1 MQRSYCQRFDQ
12 RLHCKLAA
20 LLPPVV
26 RFAQYMAQ
34 HMGQCIARGMALG
47 FALCI
52 TLCLV
57 LTACTPRSGRAGHD
71 AAPRREQQSGS
82 TALLPRADPGYLQW
96 LERQSMLG
104 STQELTSQV
113 SGTDLIWR
121 NSASARRVP
130 LLLTA
135 APNWFDVNPH
145 SLAGGQPALRAL
157 AQPGLDTLLTQAG
170 FGGLFLAPTGEKGD
184 IWSAHAASA
193 QPDAA
198 SEAGDNVTSLRP
210 DPTLGAGDDF
220 NKLAEKLDQA
230 HMQMGGE
237 LPPAATG
244 LGPDFILQARRA
256 SRFDGLYAMMSVPQ
270 KDWSI
275 LPTTAGEWDCLPLRE
290 TALAELRKRG
300 IIPEALR
307 RDSVDWATPG
317 GWAVTGEI
325 RGSDGQVRRWVYR
338 YSGNAL
344 RPVLLWQ
351 DPSGQARRVF
361 SAAVI
366 QHTGLQQQTLAGIR
380 LEPLMGLDA
389 QADGQ
394 PVGRADAAA
403 LVPGI
408 EALESLAGEVH
419 RYGGWAVQ
427 DDILP
432 PSLTRTVLATAVD
445 FSRDSITPAAADY
458 ALLSGDAAPLTALLK
473 ASLAAGVDHSR
484 LARGLRDRQYVDWR
498 PLLDLPDGKA
508 LVRRAQQLAKGSP
521 EAFGL
526 PATQAELAARALGL
540 DHTRATRPENAAAME
555 SACMLLL
562 GWRMGLPGLTFLSPQ
577 DITGALGLPQ
587 GSGKGASEAG
597 GVALW
602 GAAGQLGGLAGSQ
615 TPLAFGPLEAQWS
628 RESSFARQI
637 ARILQGRKTAGLA
650 GGRLVQV
657 TGGASGCVATL
668 SALPGG
674 GYWLLAANFS
684 DKKQHIVCPLPADAQ
699 GPARDVQSGQSI
711 SKAGRAVE
719 IDLEARQA
727 RHVLL
732 GEPKTHEGAM
742 P

>member
-1 MQRSYCQRFDQ
+1 MPMQRLFYS
-12 RLHCKLAA
+12 RLSRPKRCGLAA
-20 LLPPVV
+20 MLP
-26 RFAQYMAQ
+26 
-34 HMGQCIARGMALG
+34 
-47 FALCI
+47 
-52 TLCLV
+52 LV
-57 LTACTPRSGRAGHD
+57 LLLVLSVALAACTPRSGRTAHGGYESSL
-71 AAPRREQQSGS
+71 RREQAAGS
-82 TALLPRADPGYLQW
+82 AALLPRADPGYLQW

-104 STQELTSQV
+104 STQELTGQV

-145 SLAGGQPALRAL
+145 SLATGQPALRAL
-157 AQPGLDTLLTQAG
+157 AQPGLDAMLTQAG
-170 FGGLFLAPTGEKGD
+170 FGGLFLAPIGEKGD
-184 IWSAHAASA
+184 IWSSHAASA

-198 SEAGDNVTSLRP
+198 SEAGDNITSLRP
-210 DPTLGAGDDF
+210 DPALGLAEDF
-220 NKLAEKLDQA
+220 NRLAEKMDQA

-270 KDWSI
+270 KDWGI
-275 LPTTAGEWDCLPLRE
+275 LPTTAGEWDCLPLRDS
-290 TALAELRKRG
+290 AVAELRKRG
-300 IIPEALR
+300 IVPDMLR
-307 RDSVDWATPG
+307 RDSADWATPG

-325 RGSDGQVRRWVYR
+325 RGADGLVRRWVYR

-389 QADGQ
+389 QADDQ
-394 PVGRADAAA
+394 PVNRADAAA

-419 RYGGWAVQ
+419 RYGGWAMQ
-427 DDILP
+427 DDVLP
-432 PSLTRTVLATAVD
+432 PSLTRAVLATAVD
-445 FSRDSITPAAADY
+445 FSRDSITPAAAGY
-458 ALLSGDAAPLTALLK
+458 ALLSGDAAPLAALLK

-508 LVRRAQQLAKGSP
+508 LVRRAQSLAKGSP
-521 EAFGL
+521 ESNGL

-540 DHTRATRPENAAAME
+540 DDTRAARPENTAAME

-562 GWRMGLPGLTFLSPQ
+562 SWRMGLPGLTFLSPQ

-587 GSGKGASEAG
+587 GSGKCASDASGVTLLSSASRADGLTG
-597 GVALW
+597 G
-602 GAAGQLGGLAGSQ
+602 Q
-615 TPLAFGPLEAQWS
+615 TPAPLAFGPLDTQWN
-628 RESSFARQI
+628 RETSFARQI
-637 ARILQGRKTAGLA
+637 ARILQGRKAAGLA
-650 GGRLVQV
+650 GGRLVQIS
-657 TGGASGCVATL
+657 TGAPGCVASL

-684 DKKQHIVCPLPADAQ
+684 EKKQHIVCPLPADAQ
-699 GPARDVQSGQSI
+699 GPARDVLNGQSI
-711 SKAGRAVE
+711 SMAGRAVE

>member
-1 MQRSYCQRFDQ
+1 MPMQRP
-12 RLHCKLAA
+12 HCPWLGQHWRNAPA
-20 LLPPVV
+20 WLPSVV
-26 RFAQYMAQ
+26 RLAVYMIL
-34 HMGQCIARGMALG
+34 CIA
-47 FALCI
+47 LCM
-52 TLCLV
+52 V
-57 LTACTPRSGRAGHD
+57 LAACTPRSGRGGHD
-71 AAPRREQQSGS
+71 TSLRREQQSGS
-82 TALLPRADPGYLQW
+82 AAVLPRADPGYLQW

-104 STQELTSQV
+104 STQELTGQV

-145 SLAGGQPALRAL
+145 SLAGGQSALRAL
-157 AQPGLDTLLTQAG
+157 TQPGLDTTLAQAG
-170 FGGLFLAPTGEKGD
+170 FGGLFLAPSGEKGD
-184 IWSAHAASA
+184 IWSTHAASA

-198 SEAGDNVTSLRP
+198 SETGDNVTSLRL
-210 DPTLGAGDDF
+210 DPTLGTAEDF
-220 NKLAEKLDQA
+220 NRLAEKLDQA

-275 LPTTAGEWDCLPLRE
+275 LPATAGEWDCLPLRE

-300 IIPEALR
+300 IIPDTLR

-325 RGSDGQVRRWVYR
+325 RGADGQVRRWVYR

-389 QADGQ
+389 MAEGQ
-394 PVGRADAAA
+394 PSGKTDAAA

-419 RYGGWAVQ
+419 RYGGWAMQ

-445 FSRDSITPAAADY
+445 FSRDSITPAAAGY
-458 ALLSGDAAPLTALLK
+458 ALLSGDAAPLAALLK

-508 LVRRAQQLAKGSP
+508 LVRHAQQLANGSP
-521 EAFGL
+521 QALGL
-526 PATQAELAARALGL
+526 AATQAELAARALGL
-540 DHTRATRPENAAAME
+540 DHTKAARPENAAAME

-577 DITGALGLPQ
+577 DITGALGLPKGLLQ
-587 GSGKGASEAG
+587 GSGKGATEAG
-597 GVALW
+597 SVALW
-602 GAAGQLGGLAGSQ
+602 GAAGQIGGQTL
-615 TPLAFGPLEAQWS
+615 TPLAFGPLDTQWN
-628 RESSFARQI
+628 RDTSFARQI
-637 ARILQGRKTAGLA
+637 ARILQSRKAAGLA
-650 GGRLVQV
+650 SGRLVQV
-657 TGGASGCVATL
+657 TSGAAGCVATL

-674 GYWLLAANFS
+674 GYWLFAANFS

-699 GPARDVQSGQSI
+699 GPGRDVLSGQSI

-732 GEPKTHEGAM
+732 GEPKPHEGAM

>member
-1 MQRSYCQRFDQ
+1 
-12 RLHCKLAA
+12 
-20 LLPPVV
+20 
-26 RFAQYMAQ
+26 MA
-34 HMGQCIARGMALG
+34 
-47 FALCI
+47 
-52 TLCLV
+52 LCLV
-57 LTACTPRSGRAGHD
+57 MSMTLAACTPRSGRGGHD
-71 AAPRREQQSGS
+71 TLPRREQPSGS
-82 TALLPRADPGYLQW
+82 AALLPRADPGYLQW

-104 STQELTSQV
+104 STQELTGQV

-145 SLAGGQPALRAL
+145 SLAVSQPALRVL
-157 AQPGLDTLLTQAG
+157 AQPGLSTLLTQAG

-184 IWSAHAASA
+184 IWSSHAASA

-198 SEAGDNVTSLRP
+198 SEVGDNVTSLRL

-220 NKLAEKLDQA
+220 NRLAEKLDQA
-230 HMQMGGE
+230 RMQMGGE

-270 KDWSI
+270 KDWSV
-275 LPTTAGEWDCLPLRE
+275 LPATAGEWDCLPLRE
-290 TALAELRKRG
+290 SALAELRKRG
-300 IIPEALR
+300 IIPDALR
-307 RDSVDWATPG
+307 RDGTDWATPG

-325 RGSDGQVRRWVYR
+325 RGADGQVRRWVYR
-338 YSGNAL
+338 YSGNTL

-351 DPSGQARRVF
+351 DPSGQARRVY

-389 QADGQ
+389 LADGQ
-394 PVGRADAAA
+394 SVSRADAAA

-427 DDILP
+427 DDVLP

-445 FSRDSITPAAADY
+445 FSRDSITPAAAGY

-498 PLLDLPDGKA
+498 PLLDLPDGTA
-508 LVRRAQQLAKGSP
+508 LARRAQQLAKGSP
-521 EAFGL
+521 EALGL
-526 PATQAELAARALGL
+526 PATQTELAARALGL
-540 DHTRATRPENAAAME
+540 DDTRATRPENAAAME

-587 GSGKGASEAG
+587 GLPQGSGKGASDAG
-597 GVALW
+597 GVTLW
-602 GAAGQLGGLAGSQ
+602 AAAGQAGGGQ
-615 TPLAFGPLEAQWS
+615 TPAPLVFGPLDTQWG
-628 RESSFARQI
+628 RETSFARQI
-637 ARILQGRKTAGLA
+637 ARILQGRKAAGLA

-657 TGGASGCVATL
+657 STGPSGCVATL

-711 SKAGRAVE
+711 SKAGRALE
-719 IDLEARQA
+719 IDLEVRQA

>member
-1 MQRSYCQRFDQ
+1 MRTPRFFCTLRGQKTDFRPAHLRRQEAGQLQ
-12 RLHCKLAA
+12 RLKLRLPLCLSLCLA
-20 LLPPVV
+20 LGL
-26 RFAQYMAQ
+26 ALCLTLSA
-34 HMGQCIARGMALG
+34 CTARGSNPGSGQRRDLPAG
-47 FALCI
+47 
-52 TLCLV
+52 
-57 LTACTPRSGRAGHD
+57 TA
-71 AAPRREQQSGS
+71 
-82 TALLPRADPGYLQW
+82 ALLPRADPGYLQW

-104 STQELTSQV
+104 ATQELTGQV

-145 SLAGGQPALRAL
+145 SLNAGQPALRAL
-157 AQPGLDTLLTQAG
+157 AQSGLDVFWAQAG
-170 FGGLFLAPTGEKGD
+170 FGGLFIAPTGEKGD

-198 SEAGDNVTSLRP
+198 SEAGDNVTALRM
-210 DPTLGAGDDF
+210 DPALGAGDDF
-220 NKLAEKLDQA
+220 ARLTQKMDQG

-270 KDWSI
+270 KDWGL
-275 LPTTAGEWDCLPLRE
+275 LPSTAGEWDCLPLRD
-290 TALAELRKRG
+290 AAVAELRKKG
-300 IIPEALR
+300 IIPDMLR
-307 RDSVDWATPG
+307 RDSLDWSTPG
-317 GWAVTGEI
+317 GWAVTGEV
-325 RGSDGQVRRWVYR
+325 RGADGQVRRWVYR

-380 LEPLMGLDA
+380 LEPLMGLDP
-389 QADGQ
+389 QVDGQ
-394 PVGRADAAA
+394 AVGRTDAAA
-403 LVPGI
+403 LVPGL
-408 EALESLAGEVH
+408 EALEALSAEVH

-427 DDILP
+427 DDVLP
-432 PSLTRTVLATAVD
+432 PSLTRVVLDTAVD

-458 ALLSGDAAPLTALLK
+458 ALLSGDAAPLATLLK
-473 ASLAAGVDHSR
+473 ASLAGGVDHSR

-498 PLLDLPDGKA
+498 PLLDLPDGQA
-508 LVRRAQQLAKGSP
+508 LARRAQSLAKGSP
-521 EAFGL
+521 AALGL
-526 PATQAELAARALGL
+526 PVTQAELAARALGF
-540 DHTRATRPENAAAME
+540 DAAATLRPEHQPSMA
-555 SACMLLL
+555 SACLLL
-562 GWRMGLPGLTFLSPQ
+562 LSWRMGLPGLTFLSPQ
-577 DITGALGLPQ
+577 DLTGALGLPQ
-587 GSGKGASEAG
+587 GSGKGAS
-597 GVALW
+597 
-602 GAAGQLGGLAGSQ
+602 AAGSVPLWAANAQPGGQ
-615 TPLAFGPLEAQWS
+615 TPAQLAFGPLDMQWN
-628 RESSFARQI
+628 RETSFARQV
-637 ARILQGRKTAGLA
+637 ARILQGRRMAGLA

-657 TGGASGCVATL
+657 TTGPTGCVATL
-668 SALPGG
+668 SSLPGG

-684 DKKQHIVCPLPADAQ
+684 DKKQHLACPLPADAQ
-699 GPARDVQSGQSI
+699 GPARDVLSGQSV
-711 SKAGRAVE
+711 SMAGRALE

>member
-1 MQRSYCQRFDQ
+1 MEHGQGRGRSGQSLTAMPMQRPYCHQSGQ
-12 RLHCKLAA
+12 QMKPGLAA
-20 LLPPVV
+20 LLPLV
-26 RFAQYMAQ
+26 A
-34 HMGQCIARGMALG
+34 ALV
-47 FALCI
+47 
-52 TLCLV
+52 LCLI
-57 LTACTPRSGRAGHD
+57 LPACTSRSGRTGHD
-71 AAPRREQQSGS
+71 TALRREQPTGS
-82 TALLPRADPGYLQW
+82 AALLPRADPGYLQW

-104 STQELTSQV
+104 STQELTGQV

-157 AQPGLDTLLTQAG
+157 AQPGLDSLLTQAG

-198 SEAGDNVTSLRP
+198 SETGDNVTSLRI
-210 DPTLGAGDDF
+210 DPSLGAGEDF
-220 NKLAEKLDQA
+220 NRLAEKLDQA

-275 LPTTAGEWDCLPLRE
+275 LPNTAGEWDCLPLRE

-300 IIPEALR
+300 IIPDLLR

-325 RGSDGQVRRWVYR
+325 RGADGQVRRWVYR

-361 SAAVI
+361 SASVI

-389 QADGQ
+389 QAEGQSVSKSDG
-394 PVGRADAAA
+394 AA

-432 PSLTRTVLATAVD
+432 PSLTRTVLGTAVD
-445 FSRDSITPAAADY
+445 FSRDSITPAAAGY
-458 ALLSGDAAPLTALLK
+458 ALLSGDAAPLAAMLK

-498 PLLDLPDGKA
+498 ALLDLPDGKA

-521 EAFGL
+521 DASGL
-526 PATQAELAARALGL
+526 PVTQAELAVRALGL
-540 DHTRATRPENAAAME
+540 DDTKAVRPENAPAME
-555 SACMLLL
+555 SACLLL
-562 GWRMGLPGLTFLSPQ
+562 LSWRMGLPGLTFLSPQ

-587 GSGKGASEAG
+587 GSGKGAAEAG
-597 GVALW
+597 GVTLL
-602 GAAGQLGGLAGSQ
+602 AANGQTGGGQPAAPQ
-615 TPLAFGPLEAQWS
+615 AFGPLDTQWS
-628 RESSFARQI
+628 RESSFARQL
-637 ARILQGRKTAGLA
+637 ARILQSRKAAGLA
-650 GGRLVQV
+650 GGRLIQV
-657 TGGASGCVATL
+657 STGPTGCVASL

-684 DKKQHIVCPLPADAQ
+684 DKKQHLVCPLPADAQ
-699 GPARDVQSGQSI
+699 GPARDVQNGQSI
-711 SKAGRAVE
+711 SKAGRALE

>member
-1 MQRSYCQRFDQ
+1 MQCPSYS
-12 RLHCKLAA
+12 RLYRPLRCGLAA
-20 LLPPVV
+20 LLPLAV
-26 RFAQYMAQ
+26 
-34 HMGQCIARGMALG
+34 LL
-47 FALCI
+47 ALCAA
-52 TLCLV
+52 LA
-57 LTACTPRSGRAGHD
+57 ACTPRSGRGGHESSL
-71 AAPRREQQSGS
+71 RREQPSGS
-82 TALLPRADPGYLQW
+82 AALLPRADPGYLQW

-145 SLAGGQPALRAL
+145 SLAAGQPALRAL
-157 AQPGLDTLLTQAG
+157 AQPGLDSLLAQAG

-184 IWSAHAASA
+184 IWSSHAASA
-193 QPDAA
+193 HPDAA
-198 SEAGDNVTSLRP
+198 SEPGDNVTSLRP
-210 DPTLGAGDDF
+210 DPALGLADDF
-220 NKLAEKLDQA
+220 NRLAEKMDQA

-275 LPTTAGEWDCLPLRE
+275 LPTTAGEWDCLPLRD
-290 TALAELRKRG
+290 TAVAELRKRG
-300 IIPEALR
+300 IVPDMLR
-307 RDSVDWATPG
+307 RDGADWATPG

-325 RGSDGQVRRWVYR
+325 RGADGQVRRWVYR

-361 SAAVI
+361 SASVI

-394 PVGRADAAA
+394 PAAKADTSA

-419 RYGGWAVQ
+419 RYGGWAMQ
-427 DDILP
+427 DDVLP
-432 PSLTRTVLATAVD
+432 PSLTRAVLATAVD
-445 FSRDSITPAAADY
+445 FSRDSITPAAAGY
-458 ALLSGDAAPLTALLK
+458 ALLSGDASPLAALLK

-498 PLLDLPDGKA
+498 PLFDLPDGKA
-508 LVRRAQQLAKGSP
+508 LARRAQTLAKGSP
-521 EAFGL
+521 DAYGL

-540 DHTRATRPENAAAME
+540 DDIRAARPENTAAME

-562 GWRMGLPGLTFLSPQ
+562 SWRMGLPGLTFLSPQ

-597 GVALW
+597 GVTLW
-602 GAAGQLGGLAGSQ
+602 AAASYSGGQ
-615 TPLAFGPLEAQWS
+615 TPAPQAFGPLDTQWG
-628 RESSFARQI
+628 RETSFARQI
-637 ARILQGRKTAGLA
+637 ARILQGRKAAGLA
-650 GGRLVQV
+650 GGRLVQI
-657 TGGASGCVATL
+657 TAGAPGCVASL

-684 DKKQHIVCPLPADAQ
+684 DKKQHLVCPLPADAQ
-699 GPARDVQSGQSI
+699 GPARDVLNGQSI

>member
-1 MQRSYCQRFDQ
+1 MMPLVLVLALC
-12 RLHCKLAA
+12 AA
-20 LLPPVV
+20 L
-26 RFAQYMAQ
+26 A
-34 HMGQCIARGMALG
+34 
-47 FALCI
+47 
-52 TLCLV
+52 
-57 LTACTPRSGRAGHD
+57 ACTPRSGRSGHD
-71 AAPRREQQSGS
+71 SSLRREQASGS
-82 TALLPRADPGYLQW
+82 PTLLPRADPGYLQW

-104 STQELTSQV
+104 STQELTGQV

-145 SLAGGQPALRAL
+145 CLAGGQPALRAL
-157 AQPGLDTLLTQAG
+157 TQAGLDALLPQVG

-198 SEAGDNVTSLRP
+198 SETGDNVTSLRP
-210 DPTLGAGDDF
+210 DPALGVADDF
-220 NKLAEKLDQA
+220 NRLAEKMDQA
-230 HMQMGGE
+230 HIQMGGE

-275 LPTTAGEWDCLPLRE
+275 LPAAAGEWDCLPLRD
-290 TALAELRKRG
+290 TAVAELRKRG
-300 IIPEALR
+300 IIPDMLR
-307 RDSVDWATPG
+307 RDGADWATPG

-325 RGSDGQVRRWVYR
+325 RGADGQVRRWVYR

-389 QADGQ
+389 QTEGQ
-394 PVGRADAAA
+394 PVNRADASA

-419 RYGGWAVQ
+419 RYGGWAMQ
-427 DDILP
+427 DDVLP
-432 PSLTRTVLATAVD
+432 PSLTRAVLATAVD

-458 ALLSGDAAPLTALLK
+458 ALLSGDAAPLAALLK

-508 LVRRAQQLAKGSP
+508 LARRAQQLAKGAP
-521 EAFGL
+521 DALGL

-540 DHTRATRPENAAAME
+540 DHTRAIRPENAAAME

-587 GSGKGASEAG
+587 GLPQGSGKGASDAG
-597 GVALW
+597 GVTLW
-602 GAAGQLGGLAGSQ
+602 AAAGQAGGQALA
-615 TPLAFGPLEAQWS
+615 PLAFGPLDTQWS
-628 RESSFARQI
+628 RETSFARQI
-637 ARILQGRKTAGLA
+637 ARILQGRKSAGLA

-657 TGGASGCVATL
+657 TTGPSGCVATL
-668 SALPGG
+668 SSLPGG

-711 SKAGRAVE
+711 SKAGRALE

>member
-1 MQRSYCQRFDQ
+1 MQRSYCHRSGQPQ
-12 RLHCKLAA
+12 KCGLAA
-20 LLPPVV
+20 LLPLVLRP
-26 RFAQYMAQ
+26 
-34 HMGQCIARGMALG
+34 
-47 FALCI
+47 ALCMVLSI
-52 TLCLV
+52 ALCVILA
-57 LTACTPRSGRAGHD
+57 ACTSRSGRSGHEN
-71 AAPRREQQSGS
+71 ALRREQPSGS
-82 TALLPRADPGYLQW
+82 AALLPRADPGYLQW

-104 STQELTSQV
+104 STQELTGQV

-157 AQPGLDTLLTQAG
+157 AQPGLDTLLTQVG

-184 IWSAHAASA
+184 IWSTHAASA

-198 SEAGDNVTSLRP
+198 SETGDNVTSLRI

-220 NKLAEKLDQA
+220 NRLAEKFDQA

-256 SRFDGLYAMMSVPQ
+256 SRFDGLYAMMAVPQ

-290 TALAELRKRG
+290 TALVELRKRG
-300 IIPEALR
+300 IIPDMLR
-307 RDSVDWATPG
+307 RDGVDWATPG

-325 RGSDGQVRRWVYR
+325 RGADGQVRRWVYR

-361 SAAVI
+361 SASVI

-389 QADGQ
+389 QAEGRIGT
-394 PVGRADAAA
+394 VGDAGA

-408 EALESLAGEVH
+408 VALESLAGEVH

-445 FSRDSITPAAADY
+445 FSRDSITPAAAGY
-458 ALLSGDAAPLTALLK
+458 ALLSGDAAPLAALLK
-473 ASLAAGVDHSR
+473 ASLATGVDHSR

-521 EAFGL
+521 DAYGL
-526 PATQAELAARALGL
+526 PVTQAELSARALGL
-540 DHTRATRPENAAAME
+540 DDTKAIRPESTPAME
-555 SACMLLL
+555 SACLLL
-562 GWRMGLPGLTFLSPQ
+562 LSWRMGLPGLTFLSPQ

-602 GAAGQLGGLAGSQ
+602 ATSGQAGGQAPA
-615 TPLAFGPLEAQWS
+615 PLAFGPLDMQWS
-628 RESSFARQI
+628 RETSFARQI
-637 ARILQGRKTAGLA
+637 ARILQGRRAAGLA

-657 TGGASGCVATL
+657 TTGPTGCVATL
-668 SALPGG
+668 SSLPGG

-699 GPARDVQSGQSI
+699 GPARDVQSGQSM
-711 SKAGRAVE
+711 SKAGRALE

>member
-1 MQRSYCQRFDQ
+1 MQCSYCPRFDQ
-12 RLHCKLAA
+12 RLRCKLAA
-20 LLPPVV
+20 LLPPVL
-26 RFAQYMAQ
+26 RFAQCMAQ
-34 HMGQCIARGMALG
+34 RMALG
-47 FALCI
+47 FTLSI

-57 LTACTPRSGRAGHD
+57 LTACTPRSGRTGHD
-71 AAPRREQQSGS
+71 AALRREQQSGS

-210 DPTLGAGDDF
+210 DPTLGAADDF
-220 NKLAEKLDQA
+220 NRLAEKLDQA

-325 RGSDGQVRRWVYR
+325 RGADGQVRRWVYR

-427 DDILP
+427 DDVLP
-432 PSLTRTVLATAVD
+432 PSLTRTVLAAAVD
-445 FSRDSITPAAADY
+445 FSRDSITPAAAGY
-458 ALLSGDAAPLTALLK
+458 ALLSGDAAPLAALLK
-473 ASLAAGVDHSR
+473 ASLAAGIDHSR

-508 LVRRAQQLAKGSP
+508 LVRRAQQLAKGAP
-521 EAFGL
+521 DALGL

-540 DHTRATRPENAAAME
+540 DHTRAIRPENAAAME

-587 GSGKGASEAG
+587 GSGKGASDAG
-597 GVALW
+597 GVTLLA
-602 GAAGQLGGLAGSQ
+602 AAGQAGGLPPV
-615 TPLAFGPLEAQWS
+615 PLAFGPLDTQWS
-628 RESSFARQI
+628 RETSFARQI
-637 ARILQGRKTAGLA
+637 ARILQGRKAAGLA

-657 TGGASGCVATL
+657 TTGPTGCVATL

-699 GPARDVQSGQSI
+699 GPARDVQNGQSI
-711 SKAGRAVE
+711 SKAGRALE

>member
-1 MQRSYCQRFDQ
+1 M
-12 RLHCKLAA
+12 
-20 LLPPVV
+20 LP
-26 RFAQYMAQ
+26 
-34 HMGQCIARGMALG
+34 
-47 FALCI
+47 
-52 TLCLV
+52 LV
-57 LTACTPRSGRAGHD
+57 LLLVLSVALAACTPRSGRTAHGGYESTL
-71 AAPRREQQSGS
+71 RREQAGGS
-82 TALLPRADPGYLQW
+82 AALLPRADPGYLQW

-104 STQELTSQV
+104 STQELTGQV

-145 SLAGGQPALRAL
+145 SLATGQPALRAL
-157 AQPGLDTLLTQAG
+157 AQPGLDAMLTQAG
-170 FGGLFLAPTGEKGD
+170 FGGLFLAPIGEKGD
-184 IWSAHAASA
+184 IWSSHAASA

-198 SEAGDNVTSLRP
+198 SEAGDNITSLRP
-210 DPTLGAGDDF
+210 DPALGLAEDF
-220 NKLAEKLDQA
+220 NRLAEKIDQA

-270 KDWSI
+270 KDWGI
-275 LPTTAGEWDCLPLRE
+275 LPATAGEWDCLPLRD
-290 TALAELRKRG
+290 TAVAELRKRG
-300 IIPEALR
+300 IIPDMLR
-307 RDSVDWATPG
+307 RDSADWATHG
-317 GWAVTGEI
+317 GWAVTGEV
-325 RGSDGQVRRWVYR
+325 RGADGQVRRWVYR

-389 QADGQ
+389 QTEGQ
-394 PVGRADAAA
+394 PANKGDTSA

-427 DDILP
+427 DDVLP
-432 PSLTRTVLATAVD
+432 PSLTRAVLATAVD
-445 FSRDSITPAAADY
+445 FSRDSITPAAAGY
-458 ALLSGDAAPLTALLK
+458 ALLSGDAAPLAALLK

-498 PLLDLPDGKA
+498 PLFDLPDGKA
-508 LVRRAQQLAKGSP
+508 LVRRAQLLAKGSP
-521 EAFGL
+521 ESTGL

-540 DHTRATRPENAAAME
+540 DDTKAVRPENTAAME

-562 GWRMGLPGLTFLSPQ
+562 SWRMGLPGLTFLSPQ

-587 GSGKGASEAG
+587 GSGKGASDASCVTLLSSASRADGLTG
-597 GVALW
+597 GLP
-602 GAAGQLGGLAGSQ
+602 GGLAGGQ
-615 TPLAFGPLEAQWS
+615 TAAPLAFGPLDTQWT
-628 RESSFARQI
+628 RETSFARQI
-637 ARILQGRKTAGLA
+637 ARILQGRKAAGLA
-650 GGRLVQV
+650 GGRLVQIS
-657 TGGASGCVATL
+657 TGAPGCVASL

-684 DKKQHIVCPLPADAQ
+684 EKKQHLVCPLPADAQ
-699 GPARDVQSGQSI
+699 GPARDVLNGQSI
-711 SKAGRAVE
+711 SMAGRAVE

>member
-1 MQRSYCQRFDQ
+1 MEHGQGRGRSGQSLTVMPMQRPYCHRSGQPQKRG
-12 RLHCKLAA
+12 LAA
-20 LLPPVV
+20 LLPLALRP
-26 RFAQYMAQ
+26 AL
-34 HMGQCIARGMALG
+34 CMALSI
-47 FALCI
+47 ALCV
-52 TLCLV
+52 V
-57 LTACTPRSGRAGHD
+57 LAACTSRSGRSGHEN
-71 AAPRREQQSGS
+71 ALRREQPSGS
-82 TALLPRADPGYLQW
+82 AALLPRADPGYLQW

-104 STQELTSQV
+104 STQELTGQV

-157 AQPGLDTLLTQAG
+157 AQPGLDTLLTQLG

-184 IWSAHAASA
+184 IWSTHAASA

-198 SEAGDNVTSLRP
+198 SETGDNVTSLRI
-210 DPTLGAGDDF
+210 DPTLGASDDF
-220 NKLAEKLDQA
+220 NRLAERLDQA

-300 IIPEALR
+300 IIPDMLR
-307 RDSVDWATPG
+307 RDGVDWATPG

-325 RGSDGQVRRWVYR
+325 RGADGQVRRWVYR

-361 SAAVI
+361 SASVI

-389 QADGQ
+389 QAGAQ
-394 PVGRADAAA
+394 TANRADAGA

-445 FSRDSITPAAADY
+445 FSRDSITPAAAGY
-458 ALLSGDAAPLTALLK
+458 ALLSGDAAPLAALLK

-508 LVRRAQQLAKGSP
+508 LVSRAQQLAKGSP
-521 EAFGL
+521 DAYGL
-526 PATQAELAARALGL
+526 PVTQAELAARALGL
-540 DHTRATRPENAAAME
+540 DDTKATRPENAPAME
-555 SACMLLL
+555 SACLLL
-562 GWRMGLPGLTFLSPQ
+562 LSWRMGLPGLTFLSPQ

-602 GAAGQLGGLAGSQ
+602 ATSGLAGGQ
-615 TPLAFGPLEAQWS
+615 APAPLAFGPLDMQWN
-628 RESSFARQI
+628 RETSFAHQI
-637 ARILQGRKTAGLA
+637 GRILQGRRAAGLA

-657 TGGASGCVATL
+657 TTGPTGCVATL
-668 SALPGG
+668 SSLPGG

-699 GPARDVQSGQSI
+699 GPARDVQSGQSM
-711 SKAGRAVE
+711 SKAGRALE

-727 RHVLL
+727 RHVQL

>member
-1 MQRSYCQRFDQ
+1 MQRPYCPWSGQ
-12 RLHCKLAA
+12 RLRCGLAA

-26 RFAQYMAQ
+26 RLAPYT
-34 HMGQCIARGMALG
+34 
-47 FALCI
+47 ALCI
-52 TLCLV
+52 ALCMMLA
-57 LTACTPRSGRAGHD
+57 ACTPRSGRSTHD
-71 AAPRREQQSGS
+71 SALRREQQSGN

-104 STQELTSQV
+104 STQELTGQV

-145 SLAGGQPALRAL
+145 SLAVGQPALRAL

-193 QPDAA
+193 QPDVA
-198 SEAGDNVTSLRP
+198 SEAGDNVTALRL

-220 NKLAEKLDQA
+220 NRLAEKLDQA
-230 HMQMGGE
+230 RMQVGGE

-270 KDWSI
+270 KDWNI
-275 LPTTAGEWDCLPLRE
+275 LPATAGEWDCLPLRE

-300 IIPEALR
+300 IIPDTLR

-325 RGSDGQVRRWVYR
+325 RGADGQVRRWVYR

-389 QADGQ
+389 QAEGQ
-394 PVGRADAAA
+394 PVSKADAAA

-445 FSRDSITPAAADY
+445 FSRDSITPAAAGY

-473 ASLAAGVDHSR
+473 ASLATGVDHSR

-498 PLLDLPDGKA
+498 PLLDLPDGKS
-508 LVRRAQQLAKGSP
+508 LVRRAQQLAKGAP
-521 EAFGL
+521 DALGL
-526 PATQAELAARALGL
+526 PVTQAELAARALGL
-540 DHTRATRPENAAAME
+540 DHTKATRPENAAAME
-555 SACMLLL
+555 SACMLML

-597 GVALW
+597 GVTLW
-602 GAAGQLGGLAGSQ
+602 GAAGQIGGQSGGRAGSQ
-615 TPLAFGPLEAQWS
+615 APAPLAFGPLDAQWS
-628 RESSFARQI
+628 RETSFARQI
-637 ARILQGRKTAGLA
+637 ARILQGRKSAGLA

>member
-1 MQRSYCQRFDQ
+1 MPMQHLYTPLQGRSSACG
-12 RLHCKLAA
+12 LAA
-20 LLPPVV
+20 LLPLVAV
-26 RFAQYMAQ
+26 
-34 HMGQCIARGMALG
+34 
-47 FALCI
+47 
-52 TLCLV
+52 LV
-57 LTACTPRSGRAGHD
+57 LCVLLPACTTHSGRNGRSGYD
-71 AAPRREQQSGS
+71 SLQRREQLSGS
-82 TALLPRADPGYLQW
+82 TTLLPRADPGYLQW

-104 STQELTSQV
+104 STQELTGQV

-145 SLAGGQPALRAL
+145 TLAGGQPALRAL
-157 AQPGLDTLLTQAG
+157 AQPGLHAVLAQAG
-170 FGGLFLAPTGEKGD
+170 FGGLFMAPTGEKGD

-193 QPDAA
+193 HPDAA
-198 SEAGDNVTSLRP
+198 SEAGDNVTSLRL
-210 DPTLGAGDDF
+210 DPALGTGDDF
-220 NKLAEKLDQA
+220 GRLAEGMDQA

-270 KDWSI
+270 KDWGL

-290 TALAELRKRG
+290 SAVAELRKRG
-300 IIPEALR
+300 IVPDMLR
-307 RDSVDWATPG
+307 RDTVDWATPG

-325 RGSDGQVRRWVYR
+325 RGADGQVRRWVYR

-351 DPSGQARRVF
+351 DPSGQARRIF
-361 SAAVI
+361 SASVI

-389 QADGQ
+389 LIEGQ
-394 PVGRADAAA
+394 NGGRTDPSA

-408 EALESLAGEVH
+408 EALESLAGEIH
-419 RYGGWAVQ
+419 RYGGWAMQV
-427 DDILP
+427 DVLP
-432 PSLTRTVLATAVD
+432 PSLTRAVLATAVD
-445 FSRDSITPAAADY
+445 FSRDSITPAAAGY
-458 ALLSGDAAPLTALLK
+458 ALLSGDATPLATLLK
-473 ASLAAGVDHSR
+473 ASLVAGVDHSR

-498 PLLDLPDGKA
+498 PLLDLPDGKTLA
-508 LVRRAQQLAKGSP
+508 HRAQSLAKGSP
-521 EAFGL
+521 DALGL

-540 DHTRATRPENAAAME
+540 DATKAAQPENTAAME

-562 GWRMGLPGLTFLSPQ
+562 SWRMGLPGLTFLSPQ

-587 GSGKGASEAG
+587 GSGKGASGAGAVLLWTATGQAG
-597 GVALW
+597 G
-602 GAAGQLGGLAGSQ
+602 QTLA
-615 TPLAFGPLEAQWS
+615 PLAFGPLDTQWS
-628 RESSFARQI
+628 RDASFARHI
-637 ARILQGRKTAGLA
+637 ARILQGRKAAGLA

-657 TGGASGCVATL
+657 TSEASGCIATL

-684 DKKQHIVCPLPADAQ
+684 DKKQHLVCPLPADAQ
-699 GPARDVQSGQSI
+699 GPARDVLSGQSI
-711 SKAGRAVE
+711 SKAGRALE

>member
-1 MQRSYCQRFDQ
+1 MPMQRLFYS
-12 RLHCKLAA
+12 RLSRPKRCGLAA
-20 LLPPVV
+20 MLP
-26 RFAQYMAQ
+26 
-34 HMGQCIARGMALG
+34 
-47 FALCI
+47 
-52 TLCLV
+52 LV
-57 LTACTPRSGRAGHD
+57 LLLVLSVALAACTPRSGRTAHGGYESTL
-71 AAPRREQQSGS
+71 RREQAGGS
-82 TALLPRADPGYLQW
+82 AALLPRADPGYLQW

-104 STQELTSQV
+104 STQELTGQV

-145 SLAGGQPALRAL
+145 SLATGQPALRAL
-157 AQPGLDTLLTQAG
+157 AQPGLDAMLTQAG
-170 FGGLFLAPTGEKGD
+170 FGGLFLAPIGEKGD
-184 IWSAHAASA
+184 IWSSHAASA

-198 SEAGDNVTSLRP
+198 SEAGDNITSLRP
-210 DPTLGAGDDF
+210 DPALGLAEDF
-220 NKLAEKLDQA
+220 NRLAEKIDQA

-270 KDWSI
+270 KDWGI
-275 LPTTAGEWDCLPLRE
+275 LPTTAGEWDCLPLRDS
-290 TALAELRKRG
+290 AVAELRKRG
-300 IIPEALR
+300 IVPDMLR
-307 RDSVDWATPG
+307 RDSADWATPG

-325 RGSDGQVRRWVYR
+325 RGADGQVRRWVYR

-389 QADGQ
+389 QTEGQ
-394 PVGRADAAA
+394 PANRGDTSA

-427 DDILP
+427 DDVLP
-432 PSLTRTVLATAVD
+432 PSLTRVVLATAVD
-445 FSRDSITPAAADY
+445 FSRDSITPAAAGY
-458 ALLSGDAAPLTALLK
+458 ALLSGDAAPLAALLK

-498 PLLDLPDGKA
+498 PLFDLPDGKA
-508 LVRRAQQLAKGSP
+508 LVRRAQLLAKGSP
-521 EAFGL
+521 ESTGL

-540 DHTRATRPENAAAME
+540 DDTRAARPENTAAME

-562 GWRMGLPGLTFLSPQ
+562 SWRMGLPGLTFLSPQ

-587 GSGKGASEAG
+587 GSGKGASDASGVTLLSSASRADGLTG
-597 GVALW
+597 GLP
-602 GAAGQLGGLAGSQ
+602 GGLAGGQ
-615 TPLAFGPLEAQWS
+615 TAAPLAFGPLDTQWN
-628 RESSFARQI
+628 RETSFARQI
-637 ARILQGRKTAGLA
+637 ARILQGRKAAGLA
-650 GGRLVQV
+650 GGRLVQISS
-657 TGGASGCVATL
+657 GAPGCVASL

-684 DKKQHIVCPLPADAQ
+684 EKKQHIVCPLPADAQ
-699 GPARDVQSGQSI
+699 GPARDVLNGQSI
-711 SKAGRAVE
+711 SMAGRAVE

>member
-1 MQRSYCQRFDQ
+1 MPMQRPFYS
-12 RLHCKLAA
+12 RLSRPKRCGLAA
-20 LLPPVV
+20 MLP
-26 RFAQYMAQ
+26 
-34 HMGQCIARGMALG
+34 
-47 FALCI
+47 
-52 TLCLV
+52 LV
-57 LTACTPRSGRAGHD
+57 LLLVLSVALAACTPRSGRTAHGGYESSL
-71 AAPRREQQSGS
+71 RREQAGGS
-82 TALLPRADPGYLQW
+82 AALLPRADPGYLQW

-104 STQELTSQV
+104 STQELTGQV

-145 SLAGGQPALRAL
+145 SLATGQPALRAL
-157 AQPGLDTLLTQAG
+157 AQPGLDAMLTQAG
-170 FGGLFLAPTGEKGD
+170 FGGLFLAPIGEKGD
-184 IWSAHAASA
+184 IWSSHAASA

-198 SEAGDNVTSLRP
+198 SEAGDNITSLRP
-210 DPTLGAGDDF
+210 DPALGLAEDF
-220 NKLAEKLDQA
+220 NRLAEKIDQA

-270 KDWSI
+270 KDWGI
-275 LPTTAGEWDCLPLRE
+275 LPATAGEWDCLPLRD
-290 TALAELRKRG
+290 TAVAELRKRG
-300 IIPEALR
+300 IIPDMLR
-307 RDSVDWATPG
+307 RDSADWATPG

-325 RGSDGQVRRWVYR
+325 RGADGQVRRWVYR

-389 QADGQ
+389 QTEGQ
-394 PVGRADAAA
+394 PANKGDTSA

-427 DDILP
+427 DDVLP
-432 PSLTRTVLATAVD
+432 PSLTRAVLATAVD
-445 FSRDSITPAAADY
+445 FSRDSITPAAAGY
-458 ALLSGDAAPLTALLK
+458 ALLSGDAAPLAALLK

-508 LVRRAQQLAKGSP
+508 LVRRAQSLAKGSP
-521 EAFGL
+521 ESTGL

-540 DHTRATRPENAAAME
+540 DDTRAARPENTAAME

-562 GWRMGLPGLTFLSPQ
+562 SWRMGLPGLTFLSPQ

-587 GSGKGASEAG
+587 GSGKGASDASGVTLLSSASRADGLTG
-597 GVALW
+597 GLP
-602 GAAGQLGGLAGSQ
+602 GGLAGGQ
-615 TPLAFGPLEAQWS
+615 TAAPLAFGPLDTQWT
-628 RESSFARQI
+628 RETSFARQI
-637 ARILQGRKTAGLA
+637 ARILQGRKAAGLA
-650 GGRLVQV
+650 GGRLVQIS
-657 TGGASGCVATL
+657 TGAPGCVASL

-684 DKKQHIVCPLPADAQ
+684 EKKQHLVCPLPADAQ
-699 GPARDVQSGQSI
+699 GPARDVLNGQSI
-711 SKAGRAVE
+711 SMAGRAVE

>member
-1 MQRSYCQRFDQ
+1 MPMQRTFYHLSGKYLSCG
-12 RLHCKLAA
+12 LAA
-20 LLPPVV
+20 LLPPMVKL
-26 RFAQYMAQ
+26 ALSTAL
-34 HMGQCIARGMALG
+34 CMAL
-47 FALCI
+47 CM
-52 TLCLV
+52 V
-57 LTACTPRSGRAGHD
+57 LAACTPRSGRSGHGSVHD
-71 AAPRREQQSGS
+71 GSLRREQSSGS
-82 TALLPRADPGYLQW
+82 AALLPRADPGYLQW

-104 STQELTSQV
+104 STQELTGQV

-145 SLAGGQPALRAL
+145 SLAVAQPALRAL
-157 AQPGLDTLLTQAG
+157 AQPGLYTLLAQAG

-184 IWSAHAASA
+184 IWSSHAASA
-193 QPDAA
+193 LPDAA
-198 SEAGDNVTSLRP
+198 SETGDNVTSLRL
-210 DPTLGAGDDF
+210 DPALGAGDDF
-220 NKLAEKLDQA
+220 NRLMENLDQA
-230 HMQMGGE
+230 RMQMGGE

-275 LPTTAGEWDCLPLRE
+275 LPATAGEWDCLPLRE
-290 TALAELRKRG
+290 SALAELRKRG
-300 IIPEALR
+300 IIPDMLR
-307 RDSVDWATPG
+307 RDGVDWATPG

-325 RGSDGQVRRWVYR
+325 RGADGQVRRWVYR
-338 YSGNAL
+338 YSGNSL

-351 DPSGQARRVF
+351 DPSGQARRIF

-389 QADGQ
+389 LADGQ
-394 PVGRADAAA
+394 SVSRADAAA

-427 DDILP
+427 DDVLP
-432 PSLTRTVLATAVD
+432 PSLTRTVLAAAVD
-445 FSRDSITPAAADY
+445 FSRDSITPAAAGY
-458 ALLSGDAAPLTALLK
+458 ALLSGDAAPLAALLK
-473 ASLAAGVDHSR
+473 ASLAAGIDHSR

-508 LVRRAQQLAKGSP
+508 LVRRAQQLAKGAP
-521 EAFGL
+521 DALGL

-540 DHTRATRPENAAAME
+540 DHTRAIRPENAAAME

-587 GSGKGASEAG
+587 GSGKGASDAG
-597 GVALW
+597 GVTLLA
-602 GAAGQLGGLAGSQ
+602 AAGQAGGLPPV
-615 TPLAFGPLEAQWS
+615 PLAFGPLDTQWS
-628 RESSFARQI
+628 RETSFARQI
-637 ARILQGRKTAGLA
+637 ARILQGRKAAGLA

-657 TGGASGCVATL
+657 TTGPTGCVATL

-699 GPARDVQSGQSI
+699 GPARDVQNGQSI
-711 SKAGRAVE
+711 SKAGRALE